1 VLIDGNPLYDNF
13 FFLRKI
19 KYSYTAFSQT
29 QSISRKRASNA
40 LEIAK
45 MAANLVFETPAC
57 ATNIYARWQTNL
69 NIRTRSMKNYKVIKT
84 ELLNFEC
91 KSSLSAMYKLSPF
104 VWKENDVFKILIRAV
119 NPAINPA
126 LKVARAYYG
135 TSIDGIQF
143 EMSDGPVLAPSTN
156 SYDKDGCEDPTLICV
171 NDNYLVY
178 YTGWNQTKLVGQ
190 LLLAKGQDIE
200 SLSLAGIAIPNKQP
214 YINPKEATVFQQK
227 DGKWILL
234 FEYANENRSKIGK
247 ATSDN
252 PEGPWEIQGEFL
264 PAVKNSWDAHHL
276 STGPV
281 LIDNL
286 NQTVMFYN
294 GSDLNTR
301 WRIGWVKLD
310 LDGQIISRSKKPL
323 ITPPKGKPWETDIAF
338 AASAVLVNREIW
350 LYYSVADKTNYRAI
364 ISV

>member
-1 VLIDGNPLYDNF
+1 
-13 FFLRKI
+13 
-19 KYSYTAFSQT
+19 
-29 QSISRKRASNA
+29 
-40 LEIAK
+40 
-45 MAANLVFETPAC
+45 
-57 ATNIYARWQTNL
+57 
-69 NIRTRSMKNYKVIKT
+69 MKNYKVIKT
-84 ELLNFEC
+84 DQLKLEC
-91 KSSLSAMYKLSPF
+91 KSPLSAMYKLSPF

-126 LKVARAYYG
+126 LKVARVYYG

-143 EMSDGPVLAPSTN
+143 EMSDGPVLAPGTN
-156 SYDKDGCEDPTLICV
+156 SYDKDGCEDPTLIYV

-178 YTGWNQTKLVGQ
+178 YTGWNQTKLEGQ
-190 LLLAKGQDIE
+190 LLLAKGQDVE
-200 SLSLAGIAIPNKQP
+200 SLSLAGLAIPSKQP
-214 YINPKEATVFQQK
+214 YINPKEATIFQQK

-247 ATSDN
+247 AISDN
-252 PEGPWEIQGEFL
+252 PEGPWKIQGEFL
-264 PAVKNSWDAHHL
+264 PAVKNSWDSHHL

-286 NQTVMFYN
+286 NQTAFFYN
-294 GSDLNTR
+294 GSDSKTR

-310 LDGQIISRSKKPL
+310 SDSKIISRSKEPL
-323 ITPPKGKPWETDIAF
+323 ITPPEGKPGETDIAF
-338 AASAVLVNREIW
+338 TASAVLVGEEIW